1 MRGCW
6 HLRRKAVESE
16 MSQVFYSRHRT
27 GELCSETKQYK
38 CSIAHRS
45 PPCLVAEDLQPA
57 ICVVLCL
64 VTRLCLTL
72 CDTKDCSLPGSS
84 VHGDSPG
91 KNTRDVLLQRIFTTQ
106 ESNPGLQHCR
116 RILYHLSHQGSP
128 RIQEWVVYPISR
140 GSSQPRDRTGVS
152 CIAGRFFTS

>member
-91 KNTRDVLLQRIFTTQ
+91 RMGGLSHLQGIFTTQ
-106 ESNPGLQHCR
+106 GQNWGLLHCR
-116 RILYHLSHQGSP
+116 QILYQLSYHGSP
-128 RIQEWVVYPISR
+128 VYYLLNT
-140 GSSQPRDRTGVS
+140 GSSSLSLT
-152 CIAGRFFTS
+152 I